1 MTSPDD
7 APLLVALH
15 ANFDHVAHAV
25 PSIRAAVPLYQGL
38 LGGRPFEGGINPW
51 GQHLAI
57 QFKYP
62 GGGII
67 ELLEPVHPESPSV
80 GRFLQKNPRGGLHHI
95 TFKVPDLA
103 ESVRIA
109 EEWGYAPFGT
119 MLDNPS
125 WRETYLH
132 PRQTGGVLIQLAE
145 PGPDFSARLERPLED
160 LLDETEARMR
170 AASAESAVA
179 E

>member
-1 MTSPDD
+1 MTPPDE
-7 APLLVALH
+7 APLLAALQATYH
-15 ANFDHVAHAV
+15 HVAHAV
-25 PSIRAAVPLYQGL
+25 PSIRAALPLYQGM
-38 LGGRPFEGGINPW
+38 LGGRPVEGGINPW
-51 GQHLAI
+51 GLHLAI
-57 QFKYP
+57 QFEYA
-62 GGGII
+62 GGII

-80 GRFLQKNPRGGLHHI
+80 GRFLQQNPRGGLHHI

-109 EEWGYAPFGT
+109 EEWGYSPFGT
-119 MLDNPS
+119 MLDNPP

-132 PRQTGGVLIQLAE
+132 PRQTGGVLIQLAQ
-145 PGPDFSARLERPLED
+145 PGPDFSARLERPLEE
-160 LLDETEARMR
+160 LVDEAEARMR